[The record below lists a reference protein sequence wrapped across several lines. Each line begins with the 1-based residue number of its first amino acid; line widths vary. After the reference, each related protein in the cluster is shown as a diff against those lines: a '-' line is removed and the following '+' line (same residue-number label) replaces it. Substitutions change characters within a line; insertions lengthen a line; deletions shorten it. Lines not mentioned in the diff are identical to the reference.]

1 MYIKLFAAGGIQYS
15 ELRIFSFNSHVYNL
29 TRGFIAP
36 TRAFNLQARAFNL
49 ATRAFSVL
57 TRGFELVT
65 LNSCFTF
72 TQINHGA
79 IQKVCHLHNGI
90 FHSIHLCHIVNF
102 TLSLPLCYSF
112 TKNKII

>member
-1 MYIKLFAAGGIQYS
+1 MYIKLFAAREIQYS
-15 ELRIFSFNSHVYNL
+15 KLRIFSFNSYVYNL
-29 TRGFIAP
+29 

-79 IQKVCHLHNGI
+79 IQKVWHLHNGI
-90 FHSIHLCHIVNF
+90 FHPIHLCHA
-102 TLSLPLCYSF
+102 
-112 TKNKII
+112 

>member
-1 MYIKLFAAGGIQYS
+1 MKFNILNS
-15 ELRIFSFNSHVYNL
+15 EFFLL
-29 TRGFIAP
+29 TRGFIAS
-36 TRAFNLQARAFNL
+36 TRAFNLQARAFHL

-57 TRGFELVT
+57 TRGFELVI

-79 IQKVCHLHNGI
+79 IQKVCHLHKGS
-90 FHSIHLCHIVNF
+90 FHSIHLCHTVNF

-112 TKNKII
+112 TKKKI